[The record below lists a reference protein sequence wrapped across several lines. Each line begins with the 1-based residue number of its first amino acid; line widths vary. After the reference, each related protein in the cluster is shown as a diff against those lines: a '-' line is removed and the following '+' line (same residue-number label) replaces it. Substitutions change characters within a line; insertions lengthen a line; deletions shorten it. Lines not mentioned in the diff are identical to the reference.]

1 MRLLLD
7 AQLSPVLARHLRG
20 HGYQASH
27 VFEHLPVDAND
38 RSIADLAN
46 RLGACVMT
54 KDADFVD
61 IARAGL
67 LDHTL
72 IWLRI
77 PNLSN
82 AELIQRIDQGMPSI
96 VSAVS
101 RSIRIAEI
109 R

>member
-7 AQLSPVLARHLRG
+7 AQLSRMLARHLEG
-20 HGYQASH
+20 QGYQASH
-27 VFEHLPVDAND
+27 IFDHLRADAED
-38 RSIADLAN
+38 REIAEFAN

-61 IARAGL
+61 LARSGSL
-67 LDHTL
+67 NHTL
-72 IWLRI
+72 VWLRI

-82 AELIQRIDQGMPSI
+82 AELIQRVDQGIPAI
-96 VSAVS
+96 VSAV
-101 RSIRIAEI
+101 RRNVRIAEI